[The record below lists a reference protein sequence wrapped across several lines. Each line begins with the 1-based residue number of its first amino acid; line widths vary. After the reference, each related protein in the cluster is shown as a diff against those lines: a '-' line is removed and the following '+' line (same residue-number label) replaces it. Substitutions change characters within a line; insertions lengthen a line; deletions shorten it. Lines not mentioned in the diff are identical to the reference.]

1 MMYCVYRTPYNSEL
15 YHHGIQG
22 MKWGVRRYQNEDGS
36 LTEEGKRR
44 YNTYSEK
51 AERAEGRL
59 KAANA
64 EIDRAREAK
73 QKYKDAKNDEFMRK
87 SGEAKRLKKE
97 AKKLN
102 SKRNSERMMLEKRQA
117 EWEKAKYQKKAD
129 KLKGVAN
136 NTKVSAISPKA
147 ANAGKKVLGAL
158 LKTALTT
165 AALGAV
171 AAAAPVAY
179 GAAVGAYNYSQSA
192 GLALAGYKLAGIDS
206 VGEAAIEGGRQ
217 VISAM
222 LGTAYL
228 TPTERAAVSLITGKK
243 VH

>member
-1 MMYCVYRTPYNSEL
+1 MTVYRVYYRNEL

-51 AERAEGRL
+51 AERAEVRL
-59 KAANA
+59 KAANE
-64 EIDRAREAK
+64 EIERARAAT
-73 QKYKDAKNDEFMRK
+73 QRYKDAKNDQFMKK
-87 SGEAKRLKKE
+87 SGETKRLKKE

-102 SKRNSERMMLEKRQA
+102 SKRNAERMMLEKRQA

-147 ANAGKKVLGAL
+147 ANVGKKVLGAI

-165 AALGAV
+165 AALSAM

-192 GLALAGYKLAGIDS
+192 GLALAGYKLAGIDT

-217 VISAM
+217 VLSSM
-222 LGTAYL
+222 LGRAYL
-228 TPTERAAVSLITGKK
+228 TPTERAAASIITGRKIY
-243 VH
+243 